1 MSRRHQS
8 TQAPLHTTSGN
19 HMYGLFRL
27 ALKNAKT
34 RPWWSTSMHKVQH
47 WQLGTLTIP
56 VSKRHIFIHPPPSSA
71 NGNLMTSPQRVPLI
85 FTNILKTWMKPLE
98 LVIVTLTVLIL
109 YLMKNQMRIK
119 MKDSAAQQKCT
130 NFWCLR
136 TTCHSCSGVATH
148 VIIHAE
154 SSTKGS
160 MLICKTMCS
169 SGCICMWSSQ
179 TVVQSMPLGNLLLAG
194 ESKEKL

>member
-1 MSRRHQS
+1 MEHIHAQS
-8 TQAPLHTTSGN
+8 AALAAGHPNNTSIQETHLHTSTPIKRKWKSHDQSPESTFNFYEHPEDLDETLGASDSDLDSSHPISDEEPDAHKDEGQCSPAEMHKLLVFEN
-19 HMYGLFRL
+19 NLSQLFRG
-27 ALKNAKT
+27 
-34 RPWWSTSMHKVQH
+34 S
-47 WQLGTLTIP
+47 
-56 VSKRHIFIHPPPSSA
+56 
-71 NGNLMTSPQRVPLI
+71 
-85 FTNILKTWMKPLE
+85 
-98 LVIVTLTVLIL
+98 
-109 YLMKNQMRIK
+109 
-119 MKDSAAQQKCT
+119 
-130 NFWCLR
+130 
-136 TTCHSCSGVATH
+136 HSFDNT